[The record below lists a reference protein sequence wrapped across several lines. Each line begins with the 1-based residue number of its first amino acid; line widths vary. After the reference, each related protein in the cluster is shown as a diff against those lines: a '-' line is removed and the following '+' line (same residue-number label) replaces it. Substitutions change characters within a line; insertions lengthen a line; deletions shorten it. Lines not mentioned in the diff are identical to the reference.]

1 MTPMHTKIGPYRHPG
16 LDAARPGDFVL
27 ATTTQ
32 IVAMLTERDDR
43 GDWQCLIVSVPP
55 NSTYNTYKV
64 GARAWV
70 LAERASDIVWKYTP
84 PADLHAAI
92 LALRLEGTLPF
103 LGRPQ

>member
-1 MTPMHTKIGPYRHPG
+1 MTPMHTEIGPCRHPG
-16 LDAARPGDFVL
+16 IDAAQPGDFVL

-32 IVAMLTERDDR
+32 IVAMLTERDEV

-55 NSTYNTYKV
+55 NSQHNV
-64 GARAWV
+64 GIPAWV
-70 LAERASDIVWKYTP
+70 LAERASLIVWKYAP